1 MVTCP
6 TDQDRSTQYTGT
18 INDDDADDDGDY
30 EDDDGGDEEEVEEE
44 DSHVDVIVMAHLLMM
59 SGYSIQYLIF
69 I

>member
-18 INDDDADDDGDY
+18 INDDDGDY
-30 EDDDGGDEEEVEEE
+30 EDDEEEEVEEE
-44 DSHVDVIVMAHLLMM
+44 DCHVDVIVMAHLLMM

>member
-6 TDQDRSTQYTGT
+6 ADQDRSTQYTGT
-18 INDDDADDDGDY
+18 INDDDGDY
-30 EDDDGGDEEEVEEE
+30 EDDDEEEEEVEEEE

-59 SGYSIQYLIF
+59 SGYSIQCLMF

>member
-18 INDDDADDDGDY
+18 INDDDGDY
-30 EDDDGGDEEEVEEE
+30 EDDEGEEVEEEEE